1 MSSAWDLLIEYRKN
15 GVRMIKTNTAIDEST
30 MSKFQGLNMSENRVF
45 HYMAQKFGTIYQ
57 RTLKHYNT
65 KM

>member
-15 GVRMIKTNTAIDEST
+15 GVRMIKTNTAIEEST

-45 HYMAQKFGTIYQ
+45 HGIEQKWENIPSF
-57 RTLKHYNT
+57 
-65 KM
+65 